1 MSIAAFQSDP
11 GARERTLDLADL
23 ARVYRGERV
32 KVQRVRDEMDEL
44 FQKTL
49 GLLKTGGAEPRDPLS
64 GEQPT
69 PDAAERY
76 VPENEDLRKIYLFAE
91 ALGGYER
98 LNDLLNQYSPG
109 RTLFVTYGEDLDK
122 ITLSEEE
129 FHILQ
134 DYHAQLN
141 EALGNAHEYLLRN
154 SMDRFNLEELHELF
168 DLLSAAMD
176 RSRELNRIIGGH
188 LMHQVEQAVQ
198 QLYEYREKIRA
209 VERTIDG
216 IFLVDE
222 QLMFIPTN
230 ELIRCVDGIF
240 QAVGHPYATE
250 HIDGVLL
257 LAARNLLIE
266 VVSFHSY
273 YGKEQIYRLVQ
284 RGSRAGSR
292 HAVIQHIRQEIHG
305 LFEAVKADNR
315 LVLTRIMKSAEREF
329 EISVESIESEAI
341 ESAYREVKA
350 FMPERPPEPPP
361 RKKGWLQRMLDWL
374 LG

>member
-1 MSIAAFQSDP
+1 MTASQP
-11 GARERTLDLADL
+11 GPGPRERTLDLAEL
-23 ARVYRGERV
+23 AHVFKGERV
-32 KVQRVRDEMDEL
+32 KVQRAHDGMDEL

-49 GLLKTGGAEPRDPLS
+49 GLLKTGGAKPRDPLS
-64 GEQPT
+64 EEGASAERM
-69 PDAAERY
+69 ERY
-76 VPENEDLRKIYLFAE
+76 VPENKDLRRIYLFAE

-109 RTLFVTYGEDLDK
+109 RTLFLTYGEDLDK
-122 ITLSEEE
+122 VTLTDEE
-129 FHILQ
+129 FQVLQ

-141 EALGNAHEYLLRN
+141 QALGNAHEYLLRN
-154 SMDRFNLEELHELF
+154 SMESFNLDELHELF
-168 DLLSAAMD
+168 DLLSTAMD

-198 QLYEYREKIRA
+198 RLYEFREKIRS
-209 VERTIDG
+209 VEKTIDG

-230 ELIRCVDGIF
+230 ELIRCVESIF
-240 QAVGHPYATE
+240 EAVGHPYATD

-273 YGKEQIYRLVQ
+273 YGKEQIYRLIQ
-284 RGSRAGSR
+284 RSGTTGSR
-292 HAVIQHIRQEIHG
+292 HAIIQHVRKEIRG

-315 LVLTRIMKSAEREF
+315 LVLTRIMKNAEREF
-329 EISVESIESEAI
+329 EISVQSIENEAV
-341 ESAYREVKA
+341 ENAYREVKA
-350 FMPERPPEPPP
+350 FMSKPPELPP
-361 RKKGWLQRMLDWL
+361 KKQGWLRRLLDWL
-374 LG
+374 RS